1 MANKGLMDIIKAAK
15 KMRLQYPKKYSKWTD
30 YVKAASKQ
38 LKPVAKKSVGKVSE
52 LPFPKEKKQTGSSNK
67 KYDIMHQAKP
77 VGKRKATSAAKRPYY
92 YEYRANRTDKG
103 KLLGLHKDSNSHN
116 VNIKVMSGTDDFV
129 KQLKNL
135 VDQKKI
141 MQRDLDIYKTRLKD
155 YPIKNWDPFNVRH
168 YKKLPAM
175 IKSISAQIREVKKHI
190 Q

>member
-38 LKPVAKKSVGKVSE
+38 IKPVAKKSVGKVSE

-103 KLLGLHKDSNSHN
+103 KLLGIEEENKSNFLKLLN
-116 VNIKVMSGTDDFV
+116 LEIKIV
-129 KQLKNL
+129 KLQEAKKNAKL
-135 VDQKKI
+135 AESKKEFTYHI
-141 MQRDLDIYKTRLKD
+141 
-155 YPIKNWDPFNVRH
+155 
-168 YKKLPAM
+168 KKLQNEAKALKAY
-175 IKSISAQIREVKKHI
+175 IIAKAKSE
-190 Q
+190 